1 MLTTSDFHPD
11 SPISYT
17 VEEDEISSDQT
28 SLADTV
34 VDTCT
39 QTKDTGVQAGSP
51 SQSPTPEP
59 SNPP

>member
-28 SLADTV
+28 ST
-34 VDTCT
+34 
-39 QTKDTGVQAGSP
+39 
-51 SQSPTPEP
+51 
-59 SNPP
+59 